1 MLFQTN
7 KSQFAICDIPRKKA
21 IEIPR
26 GEIISDKFPNR
37 SQLNLFMSPCILG
50 QTGLVLRDIVAS
62 IIPVILIK
70 SFISAE
76 FSHELQ

>member
-26 GEIISDKFPNR
+26 GEIILDKFPNR
-37 SQLNLFMSPCILG
+37 SQLNFFMSRCISG

-62 IIPVILIK
+62 IIPVALIK

>member
-7 KSQFAICDIPRKKA
+7 KSQFSICDISRKKA
-21 IEIPR
+21 IDIPR
-26 GEIISDKFPNR
+26 GEIISDKFPNK

-62 IIPVILIK
+62 IIPVVLIK